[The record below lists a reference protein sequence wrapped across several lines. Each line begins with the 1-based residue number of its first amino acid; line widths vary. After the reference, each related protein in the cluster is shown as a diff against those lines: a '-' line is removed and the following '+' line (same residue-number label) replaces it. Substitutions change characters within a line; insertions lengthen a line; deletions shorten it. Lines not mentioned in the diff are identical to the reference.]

1 MTKKDFK
8 IFAEEFGYIHRNS
21 IGGSLTVEQKIM
33 FEGFFCACKKIN
45 PKFDEEVWM
54 NDFWNE
60 VFP

>member
-8 IFAEEFGYIHRNS
+8 IFAEEFGRTHQYF
-21 IGGSLTVEQKIM
+21 IGGSLTVQQKIM
-33 FEGFFCACKKIN
+33 LEGFFNACKKIN

-54 NDFWNE
+54 DYFWKE